1 MKNEIKMRTCYIC
14 KGKFED
20 KHAKDQKYCKVRD
33 YFHYAKKYRSP
44 AISICN
50 SKGRL
55 PKEILWFFTMNLTI
69 IFNFIINK
77 SVEKFQRQFT
87 CLKENT
93 EKYITFSA
101 PIEKKVSRMKRNPKN
116 YILNII
122 IY

>member
-1 MKNEIKMRTCYIC
+1 MKNQIKMRACYIC
-14 KGKFED
+14 KGKYED
-20 KHAKDQKYCKVRD
+20 KHSKDQKYCKVRD
-33 YFHYAKKYRSP
+33 HFHYARKYRGP

-69 IFNFIINK
+69 IFNFIISK
-77 SVEKFQRQFT
+77 FAEKFQRQFT

-101 PIEKKVSRMKRNPKN
+101 PIEKKVSRIDKK
-116 YILNII
+116 
-122 IY
+122 